1 MRNPALGTTEP
12 LYHNEIQEGNQ
23 LRTREEDRSRMVS
36 TRNLRSSPDE
46 DCNKRDLNIIRE
58 SNYTSWVSLSGM
70 VLTQA

>member
-12 LYHNEIQEGNQ
+12 LYQNEIQEGNQ